1 MSGAPRESSTTR
13 PAPGAIRLLHDAR
26 RAEKRQALFYR
37 ALAAAAEDVN
47 AADLSE
53 RMNGLHAD
61 EQHHLSRLTVRLVE
75 FGEPVT
81 DLGAEVAPAV
91 DLDSWEAVARASEMD
106 EIERYERLLAETLD
120 ERTRT
125 MIEEFLTAER
135 SHAKVLGGKWMG
147 A

>member
-1 MSGAPRESSTTR
+1 MSGAPSESATMR
-13 PAPGAIRLLHDAR
+13 PAPGAIRLLHEAR
-26 RAEKRQALFYR
+26 LAEKRQALFYR
-37 ALAAAAEDVN
+37 ALAAAAEEAN
-47 AADLSE
+47 AVDLSE

-75 FGEPVT
+75 FGEPVA
-81 DLGAEVAPAV
+81 DLGAEPAPAV
-91 DLDSWEAVARASEMD
+91 DLDSWEGVARASEED
-106 EIERYERLLAETLD
+106 EIERYEQLLAEALD

-135 SHAKVLGGKWMG
+135 SHASVLGGKWMG

>member
-1 MSGAPRESSTTR
+1 MSGAPSESTAMR
-13 PAPGAIRLLHDAR
+13 PAPAAIRLLHEAR

-37 ALAAAAEDVN
+37 ALAAAAEEAN

-75 FGEPVT
+75 FGEPVA
-81 DLGAEVAPAV
+81 DLGAEHAPTV
-91 DLDSWEAVARASEMD
+91 DLASWEGVARANEED
-106 EIERYERLLAETLD
+106 EIERYEHLLAEALD

-135 SHAKVLGGKWMG
+135 SHAAVLGGKWMG

>member
-1 MSGAPRESSTTR
+1 MSGEPSDSSMMR
-13 PAPGAIRLLHDAR
+13 PAREAIRLLHEAR

-37 ALAAAAEDVN
+37 ALAAAAEEVN
-47 AADLSE
+47 AAELSE

-81 DLGAEVAPAV
+81 DLGAETTPAA
-91 DLDSWEAVARASEMD
+91 DLDSWEDVARANEGD
-106 EIERYERLLAETLD
+106 EIERYERLLGEPLD

-135 SHAKVLGGKWMG
+135 SHATVLGGKWMG